1 MIALRHVSVAFG
13 EKKVLDDVSME
24 IPEEGI
30 AALSGPSGCGKTTLL
45 RVLCALQRTDEG
57 RVEGIGPEEIALL
70 FQEDRLLGWR
80 TARQHITDV
89 LPRERRGEAL
99 KWLALCELD
108 GEADAY
114 PATLSGGMARRLALC
129 RTLALGGRLYVLDEP
144 FAGVDEACAERIFRR
159 IRALGTPVLLTTHD
173 PAVLA
178 MADRVLELPCN
189 T

>member
-13 EKKVLDDVSME
+13 EKTVLDDVSME

-30 AALSGPSGCGKTTLL
+30 TALSGPSGCGKTTLL
-45 RVLCALQRTDEG
+45 RVLCALQRPDRG

-80 TARQHITDV
+80 NARQHITDV

-108 GEADAY
+108 EEADAY
-114 PATLSGGMARRLALC
+114 PATLSGGMARRLALA

-144 FAGVDEACAERIFRR
+144 FAGVDEACSLRVLERIRT
-159 IRALGTPVLLTTHD
+159 LGTPVLLTTHD

-178 MADRVLELPCN
+178 MADRVLELPCSN
-189 T
+189 